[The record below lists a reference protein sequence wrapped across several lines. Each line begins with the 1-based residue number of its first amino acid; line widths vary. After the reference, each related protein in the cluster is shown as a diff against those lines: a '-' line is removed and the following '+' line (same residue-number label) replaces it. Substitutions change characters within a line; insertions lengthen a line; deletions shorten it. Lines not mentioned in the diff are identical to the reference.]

1 MPRWSPALADESG
14 AGAKRIAALALPA
27 LVVLAAEPLYL
38 LFDTAVVGRLGAL
51 GLAGLAIGGMI
62 LGLVG
67 SQGTFLSYGTTARA
81 ARHFGA
87 GDRRAAVAE
96 GVQATWLALGL
107 GVLIVVVVQAAAVPL
122 VSAAAGRDAIAQA
135 ALPWLRIAILGAP
148 AILISLAGNGWL
160 RGVQDTSRPPR
171 YVVAGFALSA
181 LLCPLL
187 VFGALGLPHWGLVG
201 SAVANCAGQW
211 LSALLFL
218 RALGSEQVSLR
229 LDAAVLRSQLV
240 MGRDLMVRS
249 LAFQASFVSAAVVA
263 ARFGA
268 AALAA
273 HQIVLQL
280 WMFLALVLDSLA
292 IAAQAL
298 VGAAL
303 GAGEVGQ
310 ARSVAVRATVFS
322 AVAAGVLAALL
333 AAGSGLLP
341 GLFTGDGM
349 VLAAVA
355 VPWWFMVAQLP
366 IAGIVFA
373 LDGVLLGAGDAAFMR
388 TATVISALI
397 GFLPL
402 IWLSLALDWGLAGIW
417 SGLTTFIVL
426 RLLFVGWRAL
436 SGRWVR
442 AGRP

>member
-1 MPRWSPALADESG
+1 LADESD
-14 AGAKRIAALALPA
+14 AGPRRIVALALPA

-51 GLAGLAIGGMI
+51 GLAGLAIGGLV

-67 SQGTFLSYGTTARA
+67 SQGIFLSYGTTARA

-87 GDRRAAVAE
+87 GDRSAAVAE

-107 GVLIVVVVQAAAVPL
+107 GMLTVVVVEVAAAPL
-122 VSAAAGRDAIAQA
+122 VAVVAGTDSIAQA

-148 AILISLAGNGWL
+148 AILVSLAGNGWL

-187 VFGALGLPHWGLVG
+187 VLGGLGMPHWGLAG
-201 SAVANCAGQW
+201 SAVANCVGQW
-211 LSALLFL
+211 FAALLFL
-218 RALGSEQVSLR
+218 RALRYERVVLR
-229 LDAAVLRSQLV
+229 PDAAVLRAQLA
-240 MGRDLMVRS
+240 MARDLIVRS
-249 LAFQASFVSAAVVA
+249 LAFQACFVSAAAVA

-303 GAGEVGQ
+303 GAGAVGQ
-310 ARSVAVRATVFS
+310 ARSVAARTTVFA

-333 AAGSGLLP
+333 AAGSGVLP
-341 GLFTGDGM
+341 GLFTADHA
-349 VLAAVA
+349 VLTAIV
-355 VPWWFMVAQLP
+355 VPWWYLVALLP

-388 TATVISALI
+388 TATVISALA

-402 IWLSLALDWGLAGIW
+402 TWLALALNWGLAGIW
-417 SGLTTFIVL
+417 SGLSSFIVL

-436 SGRWVR
+436 SGRWIR